1 MADFP
6 QVMDDGQA
14 RCLPATAPAV
24 ESQPSTGATA
34 MKNPLPLLRPA
45 ALALAATLLVACAST
60 PRPEAQ
66 WVDPA
71 LGAQSRLLQGQ
82 KVLVAC
88 DAYDAAVRQICQ
100 DALFR
105 EVLAKG
111 AQPVVLPA
119 GATFMTDRELDGQL
133 VGSAAGLGARAVIVL
148 ALTPAT
154 ASAGSGVSLGIG
166 GFSFGRGGGGGI
178 GLGVPIGGSQVS
190 TGFSAN
196 GRVTD
201 ARTGRLVWTTSFVAA
216 PSQDLR
222 AQSGAL
228 AKSVI
233 DAAQAAG
240 LF

>member
-1 MADFP
+1 MN
-6 QVMDDGQA
+6 
-14 RCLPATAPAV
+14 T
-24 ESQPSTGATA
+24 
-34 MKNPLPLLRPA
+34 LLRFARPA
-45 ALALAATLLVACAST
+45 AFALAATLLVACAST

-66 WVDPA
+66 WADPV
-71 LGAQSRLLQGQ
+71 LGAQSRFLQGQ

-88 DAYDAAVRQICQ
+88 DVPDAALRQLCQ
-100 DALFR
+100 DALFQ
-105 EVLAKG
+105 EVLSKG

-119 GATFMTDRELDGQL
+119 GATFMTDRQLDGQL
-133 VGSAAGLGARAVIVL
+133 VGNAAGLGAKAVIVL

-154 ASAGSGVSLGIG
+154 ASVGSGMSLGIG

-222 AQSGAL
+222 AQSAAL

-233 DAAQAAG
+233 DAAQASG

>member
-1 MADFP
+1 M
-6 QVMDDGQA
+6 
-14 RCLPATAPAV
+14 T
-24 ESQPSTGATA
+24 T
-34 MKNPLPLLRPA
+34 LLSLARPA
-45 ALALAATLLVACAST
+45 ALALAASLLVACAST

-66 WVDPA
+66 WTDPA
-71 LGAQSRLLQGQ
+71 LGTQSRLLQGQ

-88 DAYDAAVRQICQ
+88 DAYDVAVRQLCQ
-100 DALFR
+100 DALFQ
-105 EVLAKG
+105 EVLARG
-111 AQPVVLPA
+111 AQPVALPA

-133 VGSAAGLGARAVIVL
+133 VGSATGLGARAVIVL

-201 ARTGRLVWTTSFVAA
+201 ARTGRLVWTTSFVAS

-222 AQSGAL
+222 AQSAAL
-228 AKSVI
+228 AKSVV
-233 DAAQAAG
+233 DAAQASG